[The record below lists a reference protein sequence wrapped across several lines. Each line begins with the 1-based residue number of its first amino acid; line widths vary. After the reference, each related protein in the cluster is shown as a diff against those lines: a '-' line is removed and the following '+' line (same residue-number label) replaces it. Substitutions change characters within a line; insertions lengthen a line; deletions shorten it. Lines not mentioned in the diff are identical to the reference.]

1 MVEWMDNVE
10 MAIQKVCASKV
21 YTSAEFKREK
31 DNFHSLCKNLE
42 RAETKKWLT
51 ETLETLMKERAP
63 DEQKEEHK
71 KLKLIMERHKTLIP
85 KIQETLVKTE
95 CYWKCYSYGDDLIPI
110 FEFIDDLRNRSVKEL
125 ISGNS
130 EQTEEHI
137 EKQDKVLNSLENKRK
152 MVMDFIAKGE
162 KLMQDPNCP
171 KFLDGHVKKLRE
183 AWEDTNEKAQI
194 RKKALADNLS
204 SWETFEEQKVENHK
218 QLDLAD
224 AEFESIKKIFDLKAG
239 PADYEVRMKTAA
251 NFRKGITDIY
261 DTVSGANDCLQQMLP
276 DEKKGPMCGEVAE
289 IKTRMEILSKT
300 DERLDFI
307 LDFNKRLAIWNTC
320 VTELEDWLG
329 EGRKRLDGIRN
340 PVELLSPEDRVTKT
354 MEVQEDITKKS
365 EFCSKQEAEKDEIFP
380 KQGEK
385 VSSDAKKFLE
395 RIKNVR
401 TELNKLDEEIKTECA
416 KFSEDVKYFAEF
428 QTGIKAFDPW
438 MKKAEQR
445 ITDGLMQPKSLV
457 EACEIL
463 GSSKNFQEEC
473 EAKLKILEEAAAS
486 AQKMTTHADSDE
498 KVEAYKERWVKVH
511 EISKEWVARM
521 TTLVECWNKLDGN
534 VGELSSWVE
543 KKDSAAPEGQ
553 SELSIEKLETQLN
566 TLKTMFAEKQ
576 KLVADLEVYGAGGAA
591 PVPESDAAAA
601 PPAAEAAPAPPAEEP
616 AAE

>member
-1 MVEWMDNVE
+1 MRCE
-10 MAIQKVCASKV
+10 M
-21 YTSAEFKREK
+21 
-31 DNFHSLCKNLE
+31 
-42 RAETKKWLT
+42 
-51 ETLETLMKERAP
+51 
-63 DEQKEEHK
+63 
-71 KLKLIMERHKTLIP
+71 
-85 KIQETLVKTE
+85 
-95 CYWKCYSYGDDLIPI
+95 
-110 FEFIDDLRNRSVKEL
+110 
-125 ISGNS
+125 
-130 EQTEEHI
+130 TEEHI

-183 AWEDTNEKAQI
+183 AWDDTNEKAQT
-194 RKKALADNLS
+194 RKKALADNLA
-204 SWETFEEQKVENHK
+204 SWETFENEKVETHK

-224 AEFESIKKIFDLKAG
+224 AEFENIKKIFDLKAG
-239 PADYEVRMKTAA
+239 PTDYEMRMKTAA
-251 NFRKGITDIY
+251 NFRKGIEGIY

-276 DEKKGPMCGEVAE
+276 DEKKQPMADEVAE
-289 IKTRMEILSKT
+289 LKTRMDILKKT
-300 DERLDFI
+300 DDRLIFI
-307 LDFNKRLAIWNTC
+307 LDFNQRLAVFDKN
-320 VTELEDWLG
+320 VTELDDWLA
-329 EGRKRLDGIRN
+329 EGRKRLDGIKN
-340 PVELLSPEDRVTKT
+340 PTELLSPEDRVTKT
-354 MEVQEDITKKS
+354 MEVQEDINKKS
-365 EFCSKQEAEKDEIFP
+365 DFCGKQETEKADIFP

-385 VSSDAKKFLE
+385 VSSDAKKFME
-395 RIKNVR
+395 RLKTVR
-401 TELNKLDEEIKTECA
+401 NELNNLDAEIKSECA
-416 KFSEDVKYFAEF
+416 KFSEDVKYFAKF
-428 QTGIKAFDPW
+428 QTGIKAFEPW

-445 ITDGLMQPKSLV
+445 IMDGLMQPKSLV

-463 GSSKNFQEEC
+463 GSSKNFQDEC

-521 TTLVECWNKLDGN
+521 TSLVECWNKLDGN

-616 AAE
+616 V